1 METEEKSKPKK
12 VEFVEKVKKVPYI
25 CVVPAGGLRAIKCY
39 PDARTFFARGQRVGY
54 SLRGQRVG
62 YSLRERTLLV
72 PYSSDTKKAIEG
84 LVASGW
90 FEFSQEILERYGIT
104 ESPKNDKSITEN

>member
-1 METEEKSKPKK
+1 METEEKNKPKK
-12 VEFVEKVKKVPYI
+12 VEFIEKVKKVPYI
-25 CVVPAGGLRAIKCY
+25 CVVPAGGLRATKCY
-39 PDARTFFARGQRVGY
+39 PDARTFFARGQK
-54 SLRGQRVG
+54 VG

-104 ESPKNDKSITEN
+104 ESPKNDKSITES